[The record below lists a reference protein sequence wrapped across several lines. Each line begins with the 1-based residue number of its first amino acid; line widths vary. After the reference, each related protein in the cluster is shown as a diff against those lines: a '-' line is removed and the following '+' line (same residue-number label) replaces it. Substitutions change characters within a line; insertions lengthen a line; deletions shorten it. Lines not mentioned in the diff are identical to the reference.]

1 MNKPAL
7 KKEVALVGKIVG
19 AHGVK
24 GTSKI
29 SVYVESLT
37 IFKPDTALL
46 VCSPDGSEN
55 SYEMDWVK
63 PHSRGALLALK
74 GVTSRDQAK
83 TLVGAE
89 LYIHRSKLPK
99 LEDGAYYWFDL
110 IGLKVYT
117 PDDQYLGRLD
127 SIIET
132 GANDVYVVNKNDREI
147 LIPALKSVVRSIDIE
162 SNIMRVELP
171 EGLDEG

>member
-1 MNKPAL
+1 MNKPAP

-29 SVYVESLT
+29 SAYVESLT
-37 IFKPDTALL
+37 IFKPGTALL

-55 SYEMDWVK
+55 SYEIDWVK

-74 GVTSRDQAK
+74 DVTSREQAK
-83 TLVGAE
+83 TLVGSG
-89 LYIHRSKLPK
+89 LYIQRAGLPK

-117 PDDQYLGRLD
+117 SDDQYLGRLD

-132 GANDVYVVNKNDREI
+132 GANDVYVVNKDDREI

-162 SNIMRVELP
+162 SRIIRVELP
-171 EGLDEG
+171 EGLEDL

>member
-1 MNKPAL
+1 LNKPVP

-29 SVYVESLT
+29 SVYVESLS
-37 IFKPDTALL
+37 IFEPGTAILI
-46 VCSPDGSEN
+46 CRPDGSEAR
-55 SYEMDWVK
+55 YEIDWVK

-74 GVTSRDQAK
+74 EITNRDQAK
-83 TLVGAE
+83 ALIGSE
-89 LYIHRSKLPK
+89 LFIQRARLPK

-117 PDDQYLGRLD
+117 RDDQYLGRLD

-132 GANDVYVVNKNDREI
+132 GANDVYVVNKDDREI

-162 SNIMRVELP
+162 SKIMRVELP
-171 EGLDEG
+171 EGLEEI